1 MIGAIIGDIAS
12 STCELHSIKARG
24 FPLFAPGSNTTGDS
38 LMSIA
43 VASAP
48 MLTGEDGDFK
58 AGVVSSV
65 RQIAATYPHP
75 TAALGTARRYAC
87 PLVTPPRYTRPM
99 L

>member
-1 MIGAIIGDIAS
+1 MIGAIIGDIAGS
-12 STCELHSIKARG
+12 NCELHGIKARG
-24 FPLFAPGSNTTGDS
+24 FPLFVPGSNTTGDS

-48 MLTGEDGDFK
+48 MQTGEDGDFK

-75 TAALGTARRYAC
+75 TAALGTTRQCAC
-87 PLVTPPRYTRPM
+87 SLATPPRCTRPM

>member
-1 MIGAIIGDIAS
+1 MIGAIIGDIAG
-12 STCELHSIKARG
+12 STYEFHSIKAKD
-24 FPLFAPGSNTTGDS
+24 FPLFAPGSSYTDDS

-87 PLVTPPRYTRPM
+87 PLATPPRYTRPM